1 MLFVVNIGPRR
12 FDIVS
17 LGTLCPY
24 PCCSWLS
31 AGGAATEG

>member
-1 MLFVVNIGPRR
+1 MLFVVNIGPRQ

-17 LGTLCPY
+17 LETTCPY
-24 PCCSWLS
+24 PLCSWLS

>member
-17 LGTLCPY
+17 LGTLY
-24 PCCSWLS
+24 PLCSWLS
-31 AGGAATEG
+31 AGGAAAEG